1 MGAEAAAYGA
11 GGNRQML
18 GMIYA
23 ENLMNDTNEQQD
35 GANLHGGRNGTRI
48 ILALFAGVSSDGK
61 TGIYYNHEWHS
72 DC

>member
-11 GGNRQML
+11 GANRQML

-35 GANLHGGRNGTRI
+35 GANLHGGRDCARI
-48 ILALFAGVSSDGK
+48 VLALSTGVSGDGK
-61 TGIYYNHEWHS
+61 TGTYNHEGQS
-72 DC
+72 DG